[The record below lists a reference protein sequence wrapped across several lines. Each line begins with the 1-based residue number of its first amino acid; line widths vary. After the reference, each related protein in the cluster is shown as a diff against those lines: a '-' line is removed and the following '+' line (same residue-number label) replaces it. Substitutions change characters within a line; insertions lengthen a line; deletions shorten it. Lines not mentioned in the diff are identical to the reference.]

1 MHLLSICSD
10 QPLTPSEVGAV
21 RGDDEEGEDGEGG
34 NAEGDIEERRDG
46 EYYDASRNCYVIN
59 DLV

>member
-1 MHLLSICSD
+1 MK
-10 QPLTPSEVGAV
+10 PFEVGV
-21 RGDDEEGEDGEGG
+21 IKGEDQEGQDQEGGTREGENG
-34 NAEGDIEERRDG
+34 ERRDG